1 MTPTTTSAPAAAEPV
16 KARTGTT
23 LAYRLAVAS
32 RAVAAIVGGYGLS
45 ALVAMALAL
54 WLPLARAEAVITGT
68 LASFVVYT
76 CAVMWVFAARDA
88 WRAWAG
94 LAAPSALLAL
104 LLWFVQRAGGAP

>member
-1 MTPTTTSAPAAAEPV
+1 MTATSMPAEPKPAKV
-16 KARTGTT
+16 RLGTP
-23 LAYRLAVAS
+23 LRYRLAVAS
-32 RAVAAIVGGYGLS
+32 RALAAIVGGYVLS
-45 ALVAMALAL
+45 ALVAIAMAL

-94 LAAPSALLAL
+94 LAAPSAVLAIV
-104 LLWFVQRAGGAP
+104 LWVAQRSGGAA

>member
-1 MTPTTTSAPAAAEPV
+1 MSSTASSLPAKPGRPGTPL
-16 KARTGTT
+16 R
-23 LAYRLAVAS
+23 YRLAVAS
-32 RAVAAIVGGYGLS
+32 RALAAIVGGYVLS
-45 ALVAMALAL
+45 ALVAMAMAL

-94 LAAPSALLAL
+94 LAAPSAVLATV
-104 LLWFVQRAGGAP
+104 LWVAQLSGGAA